1 MPESFR
7 FNSNKPEQMNS
18 KPKILCVIRIGN
30 NQSCAS
36 WVFDGA
42 LLDSVTLVVSRYQPL
57 TFSVPDHPSIIH
69 HEFKGGKWEGIF
81 EYFKANPESLKEYD
95 YYFFPDDDIETTAE
109 NIQKFFALCEKFN
122 LKLAQPALLADSYF
136 SHDITV
142 QRRLFTVRHTDFVE
156 LMIPFMSQKILQ
168 KSLPFFESATYGW
181 GLDCIWSQFADNPD
195 TEVGIVDSTPV
206 GHYRPLAKE
215 NTKTIK
221 TQSAQNLMVQ
231 EYKGFED
238 DYELKNFSFSIKS
251 IYIKN
256 TIKIKNKTIIR
267 FLNILSIYQNKK
279 PSNYNDIRKI
289 LRISR
294 VETKRK
300 QNKPNFNNQKIN
312 KKIID
317 FYEKNNELI

>member
-18 KPKILCVIRIGN
+18 KPKILCIIRIGN

-36 WVFDGA
+36 WIFNGA

-122 LKLAQPALLADSYF
+122 LKLAQPALLSDSYF

-142 QRRLFTVRHTDFVE
+142 QRHLFTARYTNFVE

-168 KSLPFFESATYGW
+168 KSLPFFENAQYGW
-181 GLDCIWSQFADNPD
+181 GLDCIWSQFADSPD
-195 TEVGIVDSTPV
+195 NEVGIVDSTPV
-206 GHYRPLAKE
+206 GHYRPLAKG
-215 NTKTIK
+215 NAQTTNAQMA
-221 TQSAQNLMVQ
+221 QSLMMQ
-231 EYKGFED
+231 EYKNFED
-238 DYELKNFSFSIKS
+238 EYDLKDFCFSIKAV
-251 IYIKN
+251 KVN
-256 TIKIKNKTIIR
+256 ENFRIKNKTIIKI
-267 FLNILSIYQNKK
+267 LNTISIYYNKK
-279 PSNYNDIRKI
+279 PTKYKDIRKI

-294 VETKRK
+294 IETN
-300 QNKPNFNNQKIN
+300 NKKNQQTFNTQKIN
-312 KKIID
+312 NKITD
-317 FYEKNNELI
+317 FYKQNNELN